1 MEKAKEQGGVQ
12 QQARGERARGRVS
25 SLRWSEGGRVFFLPF
40 VIVVVVARRRGG
52 HMQPQL
58 RSLLVLFSVLFSS
71 KSHLSGQITS
81 RTRSRRREHDHS
93 RRLSVRTRG
102 EKKELS
108 KKKRMVRFNN
118 AARSSSNASFPSL
131 SLHSLLSLSPLEV
144 LHAGLLERELD
155 VSVPARGEQRVAAVV
170 RVQGDRGKVEA
181 PDDFGCH
188 RCCFL
193 SFYGGEG
200 RFFLFLVLG
209 ASEWGSRRESC
220 RRLSAY
226 FCARR

>member
-1 MEKAKEQGGVQ
+1 
-12 QQARGERARGRVS
+12 
-25 SLRWSEGGRVFFLPF
+25 
-40 VIVVVVARRRGG
+40 
-52 HMQPQL
+52 MQPQS

-93 RRLSVRTRG
+93 RRLSVRERE
-102 EKKELS
+102 EKKRSCRKKSGWFDSTTPRVQSKCFLS
-108 KKKRMVRFNN
+108 
-118 AARSSSNASFPSL
+118 PSL
-131 SLHSLLSLSPLEV
+131 SLSLSLSLPSLLSLSPLEV

-155 VSVPARGEQRVAAVV
+155 VSAPARGEQRVAAVV

-181 PDDFGCH
+181 LDDFGCH

-220 RRLSAY
+220 RRPSAC
-226 FCARR
+226 FCASERAEKARAEARTVSERVREKGVVRRRVEKQRRQLR